1 MRHQI
6 WRNLILLVAAGW
18 IAQGCTAAL
27 VGAAAEESAARKT
40 GKECAFANLL
50 QRKAFCA
57 DPAPKPEPER
67 YCYRDIAGVTCYA
80 VPSGNNTTASRYVAP
95 YPEVQDAP
103 GQVQNQQIQG
113 NPLDRQ
119 IQEAEANNGP
129 QVLFPPRVQNK
140 DIHTLNP
147 PPQ

>member
-1 MRHQI
+1 MRRGVWQ
-6 WRNLILLVAAGW
+6 NLVLVAVAGW
-18 IAQGCTAAL
+18 LAQGCTAAL

-40 GKECAFANLL
+40 GHQCAFANLL
-50 QRKAFCA
+50 QQKAFCV
-57 DPAPKPEPER
+57 PRPKKVEEER

-80 VPSGNNTTASRYVAP
+80 VPSGNNTTASRYVSP

-103 GQVQNQQIQG
+103 GTVRNQQIQG
-113 NPLDRQ
+113 NPIDRQ
-119 IQEAEANNGP
+119 VQEAEAGNAP